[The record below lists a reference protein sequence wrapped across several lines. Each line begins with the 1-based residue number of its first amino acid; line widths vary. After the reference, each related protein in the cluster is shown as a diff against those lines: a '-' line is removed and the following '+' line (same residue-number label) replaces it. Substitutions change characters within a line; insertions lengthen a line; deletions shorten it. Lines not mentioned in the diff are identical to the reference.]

1 MNVITEVGG
10 IPVYKDSSGAIL
22 YKAGCAVNADGSP
35 HAYAPENSNL
45 KALDYLANAGDTGN
59 WWGIATDSFGNP
71 YVQSAWHPAP
81 GYYVSTTA
89 LCDPAYPEQHPLRY
103 IDSERYGFS
112 VIPGGQTW
120 AKLGD
125 VGLAYNEE
133 TGDNFYFAV
142 GDVGPTNSLGEGS
155 ILLAR
160 CLGLNPD
167 PKKGGTSK
175 RIISYV
181 TLPNSDPQ
189 FSPWEVKCKMAM
201 RLIGEWGGLARLIDA
216 SRVMK

>member
-1 MNVITEVGG
+1 VDVITEIGG
-10 IPVYKDSSGAIL
+10 VRVYRDGSGAIL
-22 YKAGCAVNADGSP
+22 YKAGCTVNADGSP
-35 HAYAPENSNL
+35 HAYAPEGSKL
-45 KALDYLANAGDTGN
+45 KPLDYLANAGSPSN

-89 LCDPAYPEQHPLRY
+89 LFDPAYPEQHPLRY
-103 IDSERYGFS
+103 VDSERYGFS
-112 VIPGGQTW
+112 VIPGGQSW

-133 TGDNFYFAV
+133 TGDNFFFCIA
-142 GDVGPTNSLGEGS
+142 DVGPTNHLGEGS
-155 ILLAR
+155 MLLAR
-160 CLGLNPD
+160 CLGLDPN

-181 TLPNSDPQ
+181 TLPDSDPQ
-189 FSPWEVKCKMAM
+189 FSPWELKCKTAM
-201 RLIGEWGGLARLIDA
+201 KLVGEWGGLSRLVGA
-216 SRVMK
+216 SKNLK